1 MALINEAWRRQGVIT
16 NLNEDGFESVAPAPA
31 RTAAACPSSNS
42 EGPPPDEA
50 SPAPAGPGT
59 AGFPPRRELAQ
70 LAGAKQ
76 REVNQRPT
84 TLPAGS
90 GGPVR
95 PMLNRQPRR
104 ARLFSIAPQRH
115 VHQPRTV

>member
-1 MALINEAWRRQGVIT
+1 MKLLPPLQAPGPLASLLGA
-16 NLNEDGFESVAPAPA
+16 NL
-31 RTAAACPSSNS
+31 PSS
-42 EGPPPDEA
+42 
-50 SPAPAGPGT
+50 PGQS
-59 AGFPPRRELAQ
+59 RERSINA
-70 LAGAKQ
+70 
-76 REVNQRPT
+76 QRP
-84 TLPAGS
+84 LPAGS